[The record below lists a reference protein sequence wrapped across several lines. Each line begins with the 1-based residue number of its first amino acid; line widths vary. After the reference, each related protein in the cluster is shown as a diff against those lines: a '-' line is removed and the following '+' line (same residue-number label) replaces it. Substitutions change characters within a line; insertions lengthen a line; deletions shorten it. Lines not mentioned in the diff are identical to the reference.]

1 MSDWEVSGTPEP
13 IDSNWTASQDQ
24 PQPSSWTDVGK
35 GALKNFLPSLGGVV
49 KDVAQPFI
57 HPVQTAQDMGH
68 LLRGSGEKLKSI
80 YQQGLGV
87 PDTTDP
93 EEKKYPEAI
102 GKFLADRYG
111 GMDNLKHTMKTD
123 PAGFLM
129 DISTVLSGGE
139 TTLARAPGMLGKVG
153 EVAGT
158 TSRITN
164 PLVGPAKTIGWG
176 AEKIAPGLIGD
187 MATHTGADSLIE
199 SAKAGYHGGSAQEKL
214 IAQMTGTAPASDVRT
229 EALKGIEGMQKA
241 RRDAYQAEI
250 GPILNDP
257 TVLDFSKIDQAF
269 NSVSGVKT
277 FKGQSIAPAS
287 TVRKAMKDIVK
298 QWKRLPPVDYHTVA
312 GFDFLK
318 QKLWTIAEAT
328 EEGTPERKIAMA
340 IYNGVKKS
348 ITDQAPEYGRV
359 MNEYEAASKELDEVK
374 RELSLNEKATTG
386 TALRKLQSIMRNNA
400 STANR
405 HRKELGQGL
414 VDAGAT
420 DLMPMLAGQAL
431 EPRFARGLG
440 RLVPTA
446 LGGGA
451 AEAAMSGHHSTA
463 AGLALA
469 SGATAVSSPR
479 LMGQTANKLGM
490 AARPFKYVPPDKAA
504 LSLFHA
510 GRMDSPLDNVVEQ
523 GLNKKKPDKSQPWV
537 PISE

>member
-1 MSDWEVSGTPEP
+1 MSEWEVQGTEP
-13 IDSNWTASQDQ
+13 ISTQWAVDKDQ
-24 PQPSSWTDVGK
+24 PQHQSWGDVGK
-35 GALKNFLPSLGGVV
+35 GALHNFLPSLGRAA
-49 KDVAQPFI
+49 KDMVQPII
-57 HPVQTAQDMGH
+57 HPIDTMKNMKNLGMGLLEKMPQMGEADQTAGASPPSK
-68 LLRGSGEKLKSI
+68 GSHE
-80 YQQGLGV
+80 
-87 PDTTDP
+87 
-93 EEKKYPEAI
+93 KYPEAI

-111 GMDNLKHTMKTD
+111 GMENLKKTLKED

-129 DISTVLSGGE
+129 DVSTLLSGGE
-139 TTLARAPGMLGKVG
+139 TALAKAPGMLGKVG

-158 TSRITN
+158 ASRLTN
-164 PLVGPAKTIGWG
+164 PLVGPAKTLGWG

-199 SAKAGYHGGSAQEKL
+199 SSKAGYHGGSAQEKL

-229 EALKGIEGMQKA
+229 EALKGIEGMQKS
-241 RRDAYQAEI
+241 RRDAYQADI
-250 GPILNDP
+250 GPILQDS
-257 TVLDFSKIDQAF
+257 TVLDFSKVDQAF
-269 NSVSGVKT
+269 RDVSGVKT
-277 FKGQSIAPAS
+277 FKGQTIAPAS
-287 TVRKAMKDIVK
+287 TVRKAMADIVK
-298 QWKRLPPVDYHTVA
+298 QWKRLNPAEYHTVA

-318 QKLWTIAEAT
+318 QKLWTIAETT
-328 EEGTPERKIAMA
+328 EEGTPERKIAMS

-348 ITDQAPEYGRV
+348 ITDQAPEYGKV
-359 MNEYEAASKELDEVK
+359 MNEYEDASKELNEVK
-374 RELSLNEKATTG
+374 RELSLGEKATTG

-414 VDAGAT
+414 VDSGAK

-463 AGLALA
+463 AGLGLA
-469 SGATAVSSPR
+469 AGATAISSPR
-479 LMGQTANKLGM
+479 LMGQAANKAGM

-504 LSLFHA
+504 LSLFNT
-510 GRMDSPLDNVVEQ
+510 GRMNSPLDNSVEQ
-523 GLNKKKPDKSQPWV
+523 GLYNQKPQV

>member
-1 MSDWEVSGTPEP
+1 MSEWEVQNTEP
-13 IDSNWTASQDQ
+13 ISTQWAVDKDQ
-24 PQPSSWTDVGK
+24 PKSESWADVGK
-35 GALKNFLPSLGGVV
+35 SAAHNFLPSVGRTV
-49 KDVAQPFI
+49 KDMVHPII
-57 HPVQTAQDMGH
+57 HPIETAQNMGH

-80 YQQGLGV
+80 YQQGIGA

-93 EEKKYPEAI
+93 QEKKYPEAI
-102 GKFLADRYG
+102 GQFLADRYG
-111 GMDNLKHTMKTD
+111 GMENLKHTMSKD

-129 DISTVLSGGE
+129 DISTLLSGGE
-139 TTLARAPGMLGKVG
+139 TTLARAPGVLGKVG

-158 TSRITN
+158 TSRMTN
-164 PLVGPAKTIGWG
+164 PLVGPAKTMAWG

-241 RRDAYQAEI
+241 RRDAYQKDI
-250 GPILNDP
+250 GPILQDP
-257 TVLDFSKIDQAF
+257 TVLDFRKVDQAF
-269 NSVSGVKT
+269 NNVSGVKT
-277 FKGQSIAPAS
+277 FKGQTIAPAS
-287 TVRKAMKDIVK
+287 TVRKAMKNIVK
-298 QWKRLPPVDYHTVA
+298 QWKRLNPAEYHTVA

-318 QKLWTIAEAT
+318 QKLWTIAETT
-328 EEGTPERKIAMA
+328 EEGTPERKIAMS

-348 ITDQAPEYGRV
+348 ITDQAPEYGKV
-359 MNEYEAASKELDEVK
+359 MEEYETASKELDEVK

-414 VDAGAT
+414 VESGAT

-451 AEAAMSGHHSTA
+451 AEAALSGHHSAA
-463 AGLALA
+463 AGLGLA
-469 SGATAVSSPR
+469 AGATAVSSPR
-479 LMGQTANKLGM
+479 LMGQAANKAGM
-490 AARPFKYVPPDKAA
+490 AARPFKYVPPDKAS
-504 LSLFHA
+504 LSLFQA

-523 GLNKKKPDKSQPWV
+523 GLNKKKDQPWV